1 MKLVCLDM
9 ENVFWGEIWMEV
21 AEATGIEGFKYTT
34 RDYPDIKELFA
45 MRQALMNE
53 CGLKLDQVLDCVKK
67 MKPLPGSVEFLR
79 ELEKIAQV
87 VVLSDT
93 FEQFTPPI
101 REALGYPTFIC
112 NTLDIA
118 EDGRIVDWHMR
129 CNDSKLST
137 VKAFQSV
144 GIETICAGD
153 SYNDI
158 GMILN
163 SKWGYLINAS
173 DKLKSEY
180 PQIPAFDN
188 YDDLFEAIKAALDE

>member
-34 RDYPDIKELFA
+34 RDYPDINELFA
-45 MRQALMNE
+45 MRQGLMDE
-53 CGLKLDQVLDCVKK
+53 CGLTIDQVLDCVKK

-79 ELEKIAQV
+79 EVEKIAQV

-93 FEQFTPPI
+93 FEQFIPPI

-112 NTLDIA
+112 NTLSIA
-118 EDGRIVDWHMR
+118 DDGRIVDWHMR
-129 CNDSKLST
+129 CKDSKLST

-144 GIETICAGD
+144 GIETIAAGD
-153 SYNDI
+153 SYNDL
-158 GMILN
+158 GMIQA
-163 SKWGYLINAS
+163 SQAGFLINAS

-180 PQIPAFDN
+180 PDIPAFDN
-188 YDDLFEAIKAALDE
+188 YDDLLDAIKEALKN

>member
-21 AEATGIEGFKYTT
+21 AQATGIEGFKYTT
-34 RDYPDIKELFA
+34 RDFPDIRELFA
-45 MRQALMNE
+45 MRQKLMDE
-53 CGLKLDQVLDCVKK
+53 CGLKLSQVLECVEK
-67 MKPLPGSVEFLR
+67 MEPLPGSVEFLR
-79 ELEKIAQV
+79 EVEKIAQV

-112 NTLDIA
+112 NTLEIND
-118 EDGRIVDWHMR
+118 DGRIVDWHMR
-129 CNDSKLST
+129 CDDSKLTT

-144 GIETICAGD
+144 GIDTICAGD

-158 GMILN
+158 GMITN
-163 SKWGYLINAS
+163 SKHGFLINAT

-180 PQIPAFDN
+180 PEIPAFDN
-188 YDDLFEAIKAALDE
+188 YDDLLDAIKQALKD